1 VKVCLK
7 RTDLFGKILNTFGA
21 RALAA
26 VINLLIAIILSQYLG
41 PAGKGVQSL
50 IITTITFVLVFANLV
65 GGATLVYLVP
75 RHLPSLLILPSYIW
89 TIFVCLV
96 SYFILRFFP
105 VVDESYI
112 IHICI
117 LSAMNSI
124 VSINTSILIGK
135 EKISTS
141 NLISLT
147 QPFAIIICLLVFFT
161 IKHQPRVQDY
171 IWSLYIS
178 FGITVIVSLGFYFK
192 HCGRIIIHSFNEY
205 RKIVIEMVR
214 YGLLNQVA
222 HITQM
227 LSFRLSYY
235 VLDHYHGE
243 AAVGVYSNGIS
254 LAESIWLI
262 SKSISLVQ
270 YARISNTESR
280 TEAARLTVRLIKF
293 SVVAS
298 LIILI
303 PLMALPSSFYIFIFG
318 EGFSDTRMVIWTLAF
333 GVMVY
338 NFSILT
344 GHYFSGTGR
353 YYVNAMASSLGL
365 VASVILYY
373 TLIPKFS
380 LAGAG
385 WATSISY
392 LITTII
398 LMTLFNRENKYWYK
412 ELVPSRGDFK
422 QLRSELLNVMKMQ
435 KRS

>member
-1 VKVCLK
+1 M
-7 RTDLFGKILNTFGA
+7 FGNILNTFGA
-21 RALAA
+21 RALSA

-41 PAGKGVQSL
+41 PAGKGIQSL

-75 RHLPSLLILPSYIW
+75 RYAPSLLILPSYLW
-89 TIFVCLV
+89 TILVSMV
-96 SYFILRFFP
+96 SYFVLLLFP
-105 VVDESYI
+105 VVEEAFI
-112 IHICI
+112 LHICV
-117 LSAMNSI
+117 LSTLNSF
-124 VSINTSILIGK
+124 VAINTSILIGR
-135 EKISTS
+135 EKINTS
-141 NLISLT
+141 NLISLI
-147 QPFAIIICLLVFFT
+147 QPFILIISLLIFFT
-161 IKHQPRVQDY
+161 IKDEPGILDY
-171 IWSLYIS
+171 IYSLYFS
-178 FGITVIVSLGFYFK
+178 FGLSVLVSFAYYNK
-192 HCGRIIIHSFNEY
+192 YCGRISLHSLKEY
-205 RKIVIEMVR
+205 RQIAIEMAR
-214 YGLLNQVA
+214 YGILNQVA

-262 SKSISLVQ
+262 AKSISMVQ
-270 YARISNTESR
+270 YARIANIDDR
-280 TEAARLTVRLIKF
+280 IEAAKLTVRLIKF
-293 SVVAS
+293 SFAAS

-303 PLMALPSSFYIFIFG
+303 PLMLLPSSFYVFIFG
-318 EGFSDTRMVIWTLAF
+318 DGFSGTRMVIWTLSV
-333 GVMVY
+333 GVLVY

-353 YYVNAMASSLGL
+353 YQVNAIASSLGL
-365 VASVILYY
+365 VASVILYF

-398 LMTLFNRENKYWYK
+398 LMTLFNKENKYWYK
-412 ELVPSRGDFK
+412 DLMPSRGDIA
-422 QLRSELLNVMKMQ
+422 QIRAELINIMQ
-435 KRS
+435 KKRRS

>member
-1 VKVCLK
+1 M
-7 RTDLFGKILNTFGA
+7 FGKILNTFGA
-21 RALAA
+21 RALSA

-41 PAGKGVQSL
+41 PAGKGIQSL

-75 RHLPSLLILPSYIW
+75 RHAPSLLILPSYLW
-89 TIFVCLV
+89 TILVSMV
-96 SYFILRFFP
+96 SYFVLLLFP
-105 VVDESYI
+105 VVEEAFI
-112 IHICI
+112 LHICV
-117 LSAMNSI
+117 LSTLNSF
-124 VSINTSILIGK
+124 VAINTSILIGR

-141 NLISLT
+141 NLISLI
-147 QPFAIIICLLVFFT
+147 QPFILIISLLIFFT
-161 IKHQPRVQDY
+161 IKDEPGILDY
-171 IWSLYIS
+171 IYSLYFS
-178 FGITVIVSLGFYFK
+178 FGLSVLVSFAYYNK
-192 HCGRIIIHSFNEY
+192 YCGRISLHSLKEY
-205 RKIVIEMVR
+205 RQIAIEMAR
-214 YGLLNQVA
+214 YGILNQVA

-262 SKSISLVQ
+262 AKSISMVQ
-270 YARISNTESR
+270 YARIANINDR
-280 TEAARLTVRLIKF
+280 IEAAKLTVRLIKF
-293 SVVAS
+293 SLAAS

-303 PLMALPSSFYIFIFG
+303 PLMLLPSSFYVFIFG
-318 EGFSDTRMVIWTLAF
+318 DGFSGTRTVIWTLSV
-333 GVMVY
+333 GVLVY

-353 YYVNAMASSLGL
+353 YQVNAIASSLGL
-365 VASVILYY
+365 VASVILYF

-398 LMTLFNRENKYWYK
+398 LMTLFNKENKYWYK
-412 ELVPSRGDFK
+412 DLMPSRGDIA
-422 QLRSELLNVMKMQ
+422 QIRAELINIMQ
-435 KRS
+435 KKRRS

>member
-1 VKVCLK
+1 M
-7 RTDLFGKILNTFGA
+7 FGKILNTFGA
-21 RALAA
+21 RALGA

-41 PAGKGVQSL
+41 PAGKGIQSL

-75 RHLPSLLILPSYIW
+75 RHAPSLLILPSYLW
-89 TIFVCLV
+89 TILISIV
-96 SYFILRFFP
+96 SYFVLLLFP
-105 VVDESYI
+105 VVDESLI

-117 LSAMNSI
+117 LSILNSF
-124 VSINTSILIGK
+124 VSINMSILIGK

-141 NLISLT
+141 NLISLI
-147 QPFAIIICLLVFFT
+147 QPFILIISLLIFFT
-161 IKHQPRVQDY
+161 IKDEPGILDY
-171 IWSLYIS
+171 IYSLYFSFGLSVLIS
-178 FGITVIVSLGFYFK
+178 FAYYIK
-192 HCGRIIIHSFNEY
+192 HCGSIHLYSLNEY
-205 RKIVIEMVR
+205 RGIAADMVR
-214 YGLLNQVA
+214 YGILNQVA

-243 AAVGVYSNGIS
+243 AAVGIYSNGIS

-262 SKSISLVQ
+262 AKSISMVQ
-270 YARISNTESR
+270 YARIANIDNR
-280 TEAARLTVRLIKF
+280 AEAARLTVRLIKF
-293 SVVAS
+293 SLIAS

-303 PLMALPSSFYIFIFG
+303 PLVLLPSSFYVFIFG
-318 EGFSDTRMVIWTLAF
+318 AGFSGTRMVIWTLAV
-333 GVMVY
+333 GVLVY
-338 NFSILT
+338 NFSILA

-353 YYVNAMASSLGL
+353 YQVNAIASSLGL
-365 VASVILYY
+365 VASVILYF

-385 WATSISY
+385 WATSLSY

-412 ELVPSRGDFK
+412 ELSPSRGDVLKIQEEVGNILQKIRK
-422 QLRSELLNVMKMQ
+422 Q
-435 KRS
+435 

>member
-1 VKVCLK
+1 M
-7 RTDLFGKILNTFGA
+7 FGKILNTFGA
-21 RALAA
+21 RALSA

-41 PAGKGVQSL
+41 PAGKGLQSL

-75 RHLPSLLILPSYIW
+75 RHKPSLLILPSYLW
-89 TIFVCLV
+89 TILV
-96 SYFILRFFP
+96 SLVSFFVLRLFP
-105 VVDESYI
+105 SVEGSYV

-117 LSAMNSI
+117 LSVLNSI
-124 VSINTSILIGK
+124 AAINTSILIGK

-147 QPFAIIICLLVFFT
+147 QPVVLIISLLVFFT
-161 IKHQPRVQDY
+161 LMHQPRVEDY
-171 IWSLYIS
+171 VWSLYIS
-178 FGITVIVSLGFYFK
+178 FGFSAIVSLGFYFK
-192 HCGRIIIHSFNEY
+192 HCGRIIFHNFNEY
-205 RKIVIEMVR
+205 RQIVIEMVR
-214 YGLLNQVA
+214 FGLLNQVA

-227 LSFRLSYY
+227 LSFRLSYF
-235 VLDHYHGE
+235 VLDHFHGE
-243 AAVGVYSNGIS
+243 AVVGVYSNGIS

-280 TEAARLTVRLIKF
+280 PEAARLTVRLIKF

-303 PLMALPSSFYIFIFG
+303 PLMALPSSFYVFIFG

-373 TLIPKFS
+373 SLIPKFS

-385 WATSISY
+385 WATSLSY

-398 LMTLFNRENKYWYK
+398 LMTLFNKENKKWYK
-412 ELVPSRGDFK
+412 DLLPSRGDFR
-422 QLRSELLNVMKMQ
+422 QLRSEMIKVMKLHINPE
-435 KRS
+435 

>member
-1 VKVCLK
+1 M
-7 RTDLFGKILNTFGA
+7 FSKILNTFGTKVI
-21 RALAA
+21 AA
-26 VINLLIAIILSQYLG
+26 VINLVVAIILSQYLG

-75 RHLPSLLILPSYIW
+75 RHAPSLLVLPSYLW
-89 TIFVCLV
+89 TILVSLV
-96 SYFILRFFP
+96 SYLVLLLFPLIDGSFIL
-105 VVDESYI
+105 
-112 IHICI
+112 HICI
-117 LSAMNSI
+117 LSMLNSF
-124 VSINTSILIGK
+124 VAINTSILIGR

-141 NLISLT
+141 NLISLI
-147 QPFAIIICLLVFFT
+147 QPFILIISLLIFFT
-161 IKHQPRVQDY
+161 LKNEPGILDY
-171 IWSLYIS
+171 IYSLYFS
-178 FGITVIVSLGFYFK
+178 FGLSVFVSLAYYNK
-192 HCGRIIIHSFNEY
+192 YCGRISVHRLQEY
-205 RKIVIEMVR
+205 RQIAVEMVR
-214 YGLLNQVA
+214 YGILNQVA

-262 SKSISLVQ
+262 SKSISMVQ
-270 YARISNTESR
+270 YARISNTQDR
-280 TEAARLTVRLIKF
+280 PEAARLTVRLIKF
-293 SVVAS
+293 SLAAS
-298 LIILI
+298 LFILI
-303 PLMALPSSFYIFIFG
+303 PLMLLPSSFYVFIFG
-318 EGFSDTRMVIWTLAF
+318 DGFSETRMVIWTLAL

-353 YYVNAMASSLGL
+353 YQLNAMASSLGL
-365 VASVILYY
+365 VASVILYF
-373 TLIPKFS
+373 TLIPRFS

-398 LMTLFNRENKYWYK
+398 LMIMFNKENKHWYK
-412 ELVPSRGDFK
+412 DLIPSKGDITQIRAEFFNIVQK
-422 QLRSELLNVMKMQ
+422 

>member
-1 VKVCLK
+1 M
-7 RTDLFGKILNTFGA
+7 FGKILNTFGA
-21 RALAA
+21 KALSA

-41 PAGKGVQSL
+41 PTGKGIQSL

-75 RHLPSLLILPSYIW
+75 RYAPSLLILPSYLW
-89 TIFVCLV
+89 TILVSMV
-96 SYFILRFFP
+96 SYFVLLLFP
-105 VVDESYI
+105 VVEETFI
-112 IHICI
+112 LHICV
-117 LSAMNSI
+117 LSTLNSF
-124 VSINTSILIGK
+124 VAINTSILIGR

-141 NLISLT
+141 NLISLI
-147 QPFAIIICLLVFFT
+147 QPFILIISLLIFFT
-161 IKHQPRVQDY
+161 IKDEPGILDY
-171 IWSLYIS
+171 IYSLYFS
-178 FGITVIVSLGFYFK
+178 FSLSVLVSFAYYNK
-192 HCGRIIIHSFNEY
+192 YCGRISLHSLKEY
-205 RKIVIEMVR
+205 RQIAIEMAR
-214 YGLLNQVA
+214 YGILNQVA

-262 SKSISLVQ
+262 AKSISMVQ
-270 YARISNTESR
+270 YARIANIDDR
-280 TEAARLTVRLIKF
+280 IEAAKLTVRLIKF
-293 SVVAS
+293 SIAAS

-303 PLMALPSSFYIFIFG
+303 PLMLLPSSFYVFIFG
-318 EGFSDTRMVIWTLAF
+318 DGFSGTRMVIWTLSV
-333 GVMVY
+333 GVLVY

-353 YYVNAMASSLGL
+353 YQVNAIASSLGL
-365 VASVILYY
+365 VASVILYF
-373 TLIPKFS
+373 TLIPKFG

-398 LMTLFNRENKYWYK
+398 LMTLFNKENKYWYK
-412 ELVPSRGDFK
+412 DLIPSRGDITQIRAEFTK
-422 QLRSELLNVMKMQ
+422 ILSGKKSL
-435 KRS
+435 